1 MPWIEGDI
9 NNLRID
15 SDFPVVIC
23 FNWLPVN
30 ETYLDLLFIIYAEQ
44 FHLNIF
50 MMEPGKEITS
60 LRHSRAIIKASLTRF
75 VTFLNKPENR
85 KDITQLQLR
94 LNKIQSDFQEY
105 NIIQNQL
112 ELLDQNE
119 SADRDQIENSFFENM
134 SLANDLI
141 SNVKIGTTSSP
152 EGSNQFLQTGVHENC
167 QVDSVTNLKLPR
179 LSLPEFHGSYDTFV
193 NFENTFSSL
202 IHENKNLNKI
212 QKMFYLKSCLK
223 GDAHRLVQSL
233 EITSD
238 NYDVAWD
245 MLKKRYENK
254 RVIVNSHIKS
264 LFELPTVTKDSYIL
278 LRKLLDSVFQHMSS
292 LEKLNVNTKEWDQL
306 IIYFIS
312 TKIDQAMKKEWENS
326 LPTNSLP
333 TLQEFI
339 EFLTKRCFTL
349 ETLYNHSQT
358 NIHNTKSIPNKQL
371 PQFSKP
377 FKDREHSFAI
387 TNTIL
392 CPYCKNNHYIYN
404 CYAFLNLPTEE
415 KFSQIRKMKLC
426 SNCLRSGHLKNSC
439 HSSKCRKC
447 NKSHNTLLHDDNF
460 NAHKFNTS
468 HNARNDTAANIHQA
482 QSSVMQVIN
491 SETSQQQPSESQNIT
506 RTYHSFTGIC
516 QTEVLLSTAE
526 VFIDD
531 RFGRSHKCRVLLDSG
546 SQSHLITQKLCN
558 KLQLNLEEFSL
569 HLKEMLYFHAI

>member
-1 MPWIEGDI
+1 
-9 NNLRID
+9 
-15 SDFPVVIC
+15 
-23 FNWLPVN
+23 
-30 ETYLDLLFIIYAEQ
+30 
-44 FHLNIF
+44 
-50 MMEPGKEITS
+50 
-60 LRHSRAIIKASLTRF
+60 
-75 VTFLNKPENR
+75 
-85 KDITQLQLR
+85 
-94 LNKIQSDFQEY
+94 
-105 NIIQNQL
+105 
-112 ELLDQNE
+112 
-119 SADRDQIENSFFENM
+119 
-134 SLANDLI
+134 
-141 SNVKIGTTSSP
+141 
-152 EGSNQFLQTGVHENC
+152 
-167 QVDSVTNLKLPR
+167 
-179 LSLPEFHGSYDTFV
+179 
-193 NFENTFSSL
+193 
-202 IHENKNLNKI
+202 
-212 QKMFYLKSCLK
+212 
-223 GDAHRLVQSL
+223 
-233 EITSD
+233 
-238 NYDVAWD
+238 
-245 MLKKRYENK
+245 
-254 RVIVNSHIKS
+254 
-264 LFELPTVTKDSYIL
+264 
-278 LRKLLDSVFQHMSS
+278 
-292 LEKLNVNTKEWDQL
+292 
-306 IIYFIS
+306 
-312 TKIDQAMKKEWENS
+312 MKKEWENS

-531 RFGRSHKCRVLLDSG
+531 RFGRPHKCRALLDSG

-569 HLKEMLYFHAI
+569 HLKGINQASTNITQKATTNIKSKFYSFQARFWEVEELPQKQILTSEAQYCETYFKETTTRNAEGRFIVRLPFSDKIDELVKTSNNISLNDRLLMGPISPIYSILSLG